1 MMIADIIVI
10 GDFAANAATQLC
22 TFFDFGAPAVV
33 PERYYP
39 FLLRPRAAASP
50 CERSGGAAPAQKKDL
65 SSYLVDLPV
74 IESTWVTASVSLEKC
89 LNPPS
94 LSLSTTPFSPTR

>member
-1 MMIADIIVI
+1 MMIADIMVI

-39 FLLRPRAAASP
+39 FLLRPRGCFALRA
-50 CERSGGAAPAQKKDL
+50 EWGSGPGTK
-65 SSYLVDLPV
+65 
-74 IESTWVTASVSLEKC
+74 
-89 LNPPS
+89 
-94 LSLSTTPFSPTR
+94 